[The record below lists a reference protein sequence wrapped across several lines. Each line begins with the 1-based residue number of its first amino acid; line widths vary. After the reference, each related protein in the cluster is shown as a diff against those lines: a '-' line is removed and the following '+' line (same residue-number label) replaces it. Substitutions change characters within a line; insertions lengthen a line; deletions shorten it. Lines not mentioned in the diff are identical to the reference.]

1 MPCPLLFSL
10 YPAGVRGKW
19 QGRHLI
25 GIDGKKR
32 VDCRQTTY
40 HVLRSRP
47 PEWPELET
55 TLTSALTAA
64 DALESAVSKVK
75 RHILPLFLIMFIANY
90 IDRVNIGFVNSHMQ
104 ADLGIGAAAYGL
116 GSGLFFVGYALF
128 EVPSNVLMQ
137 KYGARAWLTRIMGT
151 WGLVAAAMAFVWNDT
166 SFYVLRFLLGIA
178 EAGFFPGVVFYFTQ
192 WLPQKERGKAVAVF
206 LSGSALASVLS
217 GPITGSLLSIRGLG
231 LQGWQWMFL
240 IEGGFSI
247 VLCGVSWLLL
257 KSRIRDASWL
267 TAEEQAVL
275 ESSIAAEQRE
285 AHGGAHLP
293 PMKLLKDPQILLF
306 CFLYFAIQLTIYAAT
321 FWLPTI
327 IRKMGGLSDF
337 EVGMFNTIPWLIA
350 MVAMYCFAVLSAKW
364 RFQQAWLAVALVI
377 AACGLF
383 ASTSGNPVLSFV
395 AICFSA
401 IGFKAAS
408 SLFWPIPQGYLDARV
423 AAAVIALIN
432 SVGNL
437 GGFFA
442 PAAFGYLQQHTGSI
456 TGGLYALG
464 VASLI
469 AAAAGFLTRNRR
481 VNRDALPEP
490 LHSKAH

>member
-1 MPCPLLFSL
+1 M
-10 YPAGVRGKW
+10 
-19 QGRHLI
+19 
-25 GIDGKKR
+25 
-32 VDCRQTTY
+32 
-40 HVLRSRP
+40 
-47 PEWPELET
+47 
-55 TLTSALTAA
+55 TSAPTAA
-64 DALESAVSKVK
+64 ADPLESAVSKVK
-75 RHILPLFLIMFIANY
+75 RHVLPLFLIMFIANY

-104 ADLGIGAAAYGL
+104 TDLGIGAAAYGL
-116 GSGLFFVGYALF
+116 GSGLFFIGYALF

-166 SFYVLRFLLGIA
+166 SFYVLRFLLGVA

-206 LSGSALASVLS
+206 LGGSALASVLS
-217 GPITGSLLSIRGLG
+217 GPITGSLLSIRGFG
-231 LQGWQWMFL
+231 LHGWQWMFL
-240 IEGGFSI
+240 VEGGFSI
-247 VLCGVSWLLL
+247 VLCAVSWMLL
-257 KSRIRDASWL
+257 KSRIHDAAWL
-267 TAEEQAVL
+267 TAEEQKVL
-275 ESSIAAEQRE
+275 ATSIAAEQAAR
-285 AHGGAHLP
+285 GGAHLP
-293 PMKLLKDPQILLF
+293 AMKLLKDPQILLF

-327 IRKMGGLSDF
+327 IRKMGGLTDF
-337 EVGMFNTIPWLIA
+337 EVGMLNAIPWLIA
-350 MVAMYCFAVLSAKW
+350 MVAMYCFALLSAKW

-401 IGFKAAS
+401 IGFKAAA

-432 SVGNL
+432 SIGNL

-456 TGGLYALG
+456 TGGLYGLA

-469 AAAAGFLTRNRR
+469 AAGAGFLTRNRR
-481 VNRDALPEP
+481 VNHDPLPES
-490 LHSKAH
+490 LQHRAH